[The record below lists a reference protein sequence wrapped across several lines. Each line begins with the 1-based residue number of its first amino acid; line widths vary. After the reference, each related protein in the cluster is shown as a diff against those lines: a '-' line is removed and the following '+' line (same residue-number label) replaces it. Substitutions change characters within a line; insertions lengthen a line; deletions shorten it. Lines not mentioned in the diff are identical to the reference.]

1 MILLALEYE
10 LIFASVIIAIV
21 SLTPFLSKAAVKR
34 KEFGA
39 SCV

>member
-10 LIFASVIIAIV
+10 LIFASFIIAAV
-21 SLTPFLSKAAVKR
+21 SLIPFLSKAAVK